1 MARRPTSSLLA
12 YRVPTVKARDKR
24 SSGTCL
30 ADDAASLC
38 AFLPPSSRSSYLLD
52 DFVMSALLLSRLQFA
67 WVIALHILLPAFTVG
82 LSCYIATLETLWWAT
97 GRDVY
102 RRLSAFWIRIFAVS
116 FGMGV
121 VSGIVM
127 PFQFGTNWSRFVT
140 ATSSTIGSLMA
151 YEVLTAFFLE
161 SAFLGVL
168 LFGRKLVPQW
178 AHVLSA
184 IFVALGTLMSSFW
197 ILAVNS
203 WMQTPSG
210 YRIVDGKFVPD
221 SMWAVIFNPSFPY
234 RLAHTVTAF
243 LVTTALVVLG
253 VGAHYLLKGRARD
266 EARVMVKMGLW
277 FLAVMVPLQV
287 AIGDAHGLNTRE
299 YQPVKLAAMEGLW
312 NTGRRVPANLF
323 SIPDDDEERNHFEIS
338 IPVLGSIYLTH
349 DPNGLVRG
357 LKDWPRADRPVVPI
371 VFFAF
376 HIMVGVALLMLV
388 IVIWG
393 LSLWRKR
400 RLYGARAW
408 LAACRIGSSLGFIA
422 VIAGWTT
429 TEAGRQPWTVYGLMR
444 TADSVTPSL
453 TPGDVALSLA
463 LYVISYIVIFG
474 SGAVLIARLLRLG
487 PEARDGAA
495 PTLDRRAARPLSAAR
510 PAHGDEANASA
521 FPDTTGGDHDAA

>member
-1 MARRPTSSLLA
+1 
-12 YRVPTVKARDKR
+12 
-24 SSGTCL
+24 
-30 ADDAASLC
+30 
-38 AFLPPSSRSSYLLD
+38 
-52 DFVMSALLLSRLQFA
+52 MSALLLSRLQFA

-140 ATSSTIGSLMA
+140 ATSSAIGSLMA

-203 WMQTPSG
+203 WMQTPTG

-221 SMWAVIFNPSFPY
+221 SMMAIIFNPSFPY

-253 VGAHYLLKGRARD
+253 VGAHYLLKARAPV
-266 EARVMVKMGLW
+266 EGRVMVKMSLW
-277 FLAVMVPLQV
+277 FLAIMVPVQIG
-287 AIGDAHGLNTRE
+287 IGDAHGLNTLK
-299 YQPVKLAAMEGLW
+299 YQPAKLAAMEGLW
-312 NTGRRVPANLF
+312 DTGRRVPANLF
-323 SIPDDDEERNHFEIS
+323 SIPDDKEERNRFEIS

-349 DPNGLVRG
+349 DPNGLVKG
-357 LKDWPRADRPVVPI
+357 LKDFPRADRPVVPI

-376 HIMVGVALLMLV
+376 HIMVGVALLMLAV
-388 IVIWG
+388 VIWG
-393 LSLWRKR
+393 LVLWPKRKLFASR
-400 RLYGARAW
+400 RW
-408 LAACRIGSSLGFIA
+408 LALCRIASPLGFIA

-453 TPGDVALSLA
+453 TSSDVAISLA
-463 LYVISYIVIFG
+463 LYVVSYIVIFG
-474 SGAVLIARLLRLG
+474 SGGVLLARLIRLG
-487 PEARDGAA
+487 PDAREKEPA
-495 PTLDRRAARPLSAAR
+495 TLDRRAARPLSVAHA
-510 PAHGDEANASA
+510 AHGDDVGARAVPGA
-521 FPDTTGGDHDAA
+521 MGGDDDAT